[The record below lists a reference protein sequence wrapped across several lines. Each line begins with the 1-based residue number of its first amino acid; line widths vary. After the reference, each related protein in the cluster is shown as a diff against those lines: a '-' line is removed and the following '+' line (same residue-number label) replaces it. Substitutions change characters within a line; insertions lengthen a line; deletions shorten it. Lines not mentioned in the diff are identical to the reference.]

1 MRIDQKYY
9 NRFIGICAA
18 ITAVIIIYSTIRY
31 FQRQVTDFENNV
43 STLRADTLSFRSLS
57 SQDSLFVS
65 RLPDQPA
72 MIHFWSEWS
81 DKSMEV
87 GEFLRSYVKNQDELI
102 VIAASVDELEE
113 IAQSSIED
121 FPESFYVVHGSD
133 LYETIRVP
141 GMPTQIF
148 INRRKQIFDTHV
160 GNDTTE
166 IRNRLDQ
173 LLNSE

>member
-18 ITAVIIIYSTIRY
+18 ITAVIIVYSTIRY
-31 FQRQVTDFENNV
+31 YQRQVTDFEKNV
-43 STLRADTLSFRSLS
+43 STVRADTLSFRSLTDR
-57 SQDSLFVS
+57 DSLFVGD
-65 RLPDQPA
+65 LPNRPA
-72 MIHFWSEWS
+72 VIHFWSEWS
-81 DKSMEV
+81 DKSMDV
-87 GEFLRSYVKNQDELI
+87 GDFLRSYVNNRNELI
-102 VIAASVDELEE
+102 VIAATVDDNEKST
-113 IAQSSIED
+113 QSFISE
-121 FPESFYVVHGSD
+121 FPESFYLVQGAD

-148 INRRKQIFDTHV
+148 IDRQKQIFDTHV

>member
-31 FQRQVTDFENNV
+31 YQRQVADFENNI
-43 STLRADTLSFRSLS
+43 STMRADTLSFRSLS
-57 SQDSLFVS
+57 DQDSLFVS
-65 RLPDQPA
+65 NLPDQPSI
-72 MIHFWSEWS
+72 IHFWSEWS

-87 GEFLRSYVKNQDELI
+87 SDFLRSYSNNHDELI
-102 VIAASVDELEE
+102 VIAASVDDNEE
-113 IAQSSIED
+113 SVQLFVEE
-121 FPESFYVVHGSD
+121 FPGSFYVVQGTD

-148 INRRKQIFDTHV
+148 IDRRKQIFDTHV

-173 LLNSE
+173 LLSSE